1 MTVGHVSHQTEQAS
15 LVLSLGALKSVRLG
29 SGIDRVLEIHFDG
42 GTLITL
48 APEVLD
54 DIMRERVQQVVAQM
68 DRAGVGGPTGT
79 LIDGAARLGGVLGCE
94 PWRDPWSEQGNRSGA
109 AR

>member
-1 MTVGHVSHQTEQAS
+1 MTVGHVSHQTPHAS
-15 LVLSLGALKSVRLG
+15 VVVSLGAIKAVRLG
-29 SGIDRVLEIHFDG
+29 TGIDRVVEVEFEG
-42 GTLITL
+42 GTLLTL

-54 DIMRERVQQVVAQM
+54 DIMRERVQQTVAQM
-68 DRAGVGGPTGT
+68 DRAS
-79 LIDGAARLGGVLGCE
+79 LGGVLGCE

>member
-1 MTVGHVSHQTEQAS
+1 MTIGHVSHQTPHAS
-15 LVLSLGALKSVRLG
+15 VVVSLGAIKAVRLG
-29 SGIDRVLEIHFDG
+29 TGIDRGVEVEFEG
-42 GTLITL
+42 GTLLTL

-68 DRAGVGGPTGT
+68 DNSGVGGPTGT